1 MEENILNAKIT
12 SASFGYCEHGILTFE
27 IHLKAS
33 DGNHYMFGG
42 YVLDEPIS
50 KNGKRY
56 RIPTQKG
63 FECLTETMKTIG
75 TDHWDGRYMGSTWY
89 CDHHWDELEGKCVRI
104 KVKDT
109 RNFISISVI
118 GNLLE
123 DKWFD
128 IDAFWKA

>member
-75 TDHWDGRYMGSTWY
+75 TDHWD
-89 CDHHWDELEGKCVRI
+89 ELEGKCIMNSLECFEKLLFVGRLGH
-104 KVKDT
+104 
-109 RNFISISVI
+109 VI
-118 GNLLE
+118 TP
-123 DKWFD
+123 FP
-128 IDAFWKA
+128 

>member
-1 MEENILNAKIT
+1 
-12 SASFGYCEHGILTFE
+12 
-27 IHLKAS
+27 
-33 DGNHYMFGG
+33 MFGG

-75 TDHWDGRYMGSTWY
+75 TD
-89 CDHHWDELEGKCVRI
+89 HWDELEGKCVRI

>member
-42 YVLDEPIS
+42 YALDEPIS
-50 KNGKRY
+50 KNGKCY

-75 TDHWDGRYMGSTWY
+75 TD
-89 CDHHWDELEGKCVRI
+89 HWDELEGKCVRI